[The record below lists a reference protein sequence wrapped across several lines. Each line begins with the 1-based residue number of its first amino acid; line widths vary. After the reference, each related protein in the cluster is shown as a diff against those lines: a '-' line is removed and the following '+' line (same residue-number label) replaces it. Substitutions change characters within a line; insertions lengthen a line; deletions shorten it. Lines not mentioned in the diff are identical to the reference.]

1 MFVHPELICM
11 FSGESCSLLA
21 CVTQICPVTL
31 MGLLLHLHCRCKLD
45 LQKLVE
51 TVEDEELKENVE
63 VIRNLQQLLAQL
75 QVRLNPGREECVPSE
90 FTNET

>member
-1 MFVHPELICM
+1 M
-11 FSGESCSLLA
+11 FSGKIVPYWHVL
-21 CVTQICPVTL
+21 TQMCLVL
-31 MGLLLHLHCRCKLD
+31 MDLFPHLHCRCKLD

-63 VIRNLQQLLAQL
+63 VIRDLQQVLAQL